1 MSRPWIRKAA
11 RCGVIA
17 VSAFVTTGC
26 DTIFPGFSLIKP
38 DPPPPLPA
46 LSDASSFLTAQPP
59 TDPWRVTLL
68 EDREQLSV
76 MLVRVTGKIEP
87 HVHRESDET
96 FYLLSG
102 SGDLLLEREWRPI
115 SAGMLVHIPR
125 NTPHAFH
132 NKAEGGSTALVTYTP
147 RFVAGDRESVPYDPE
162 KPQ

>member
-1 MSRPWIRKAA
+1 MSRTPILDTVRRAA
-11 RCGVIA
+11 LVA
-17 VSAFVTTGC
+17 SLLLPTGC
-26 DTIFPGFSLIKP
+26 ETIFPGFSLIEP

-46 LSDASSFLTAQPP
+46 LADATPFLAAEAPS
-59 TDPWRVTLL
+59 DPWRITLL
-68 EDREQLSV
+68 DDREELSV
-76 MLVRVTGKIEP
+76 HLVRVTGKIEP

-96 FYLLSG
+96 FYLLTG

-115 SAGMLVHIPR
+115 TAGMLVHIPR

-147 RFVAGDRESVPYDPE
+147 RFLEGDRESVPYDPE